1 MLPCRILY
9 IDKYGV
15 SVTKHTLKVKR
26 HSYPLKD
33 IAKPKLFVIRPT
45 RLSGFLLLVMGAG
58 LIMSSAVSPPALI
71 LGLETAGKYLTLNA
85 MIVYL
90 GVLFMSF
97 GIFKTIFVQKRFA
110 LRIATMEGEKNAVV
124 STKRAYI
131 IRIMNTLNTTLEA
144 NNSNYVYY

>member
-26 HSYPLKD
+26 HNYPLKD
-33 IAKPKLFVIRPT
+33 ITKPKLSVIRPT
-45 RLSGFLLLVMGAG
+45 RRSGFLLLVMGAG
-58 LIMSSAVSPPALI
+58 LIMSSAVSPALI
-71 LGLETAGKYLTLNA
+71 PGLETAVKYLTLNA
-85 MIVYL
+85 MILYL